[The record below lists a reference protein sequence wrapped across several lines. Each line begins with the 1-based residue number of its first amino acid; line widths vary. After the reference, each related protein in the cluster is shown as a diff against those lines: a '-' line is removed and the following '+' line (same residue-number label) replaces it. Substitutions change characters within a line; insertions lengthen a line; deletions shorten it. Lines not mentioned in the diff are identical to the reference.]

1 MRVKLHRRMAGPDP
15 FTYSA
20 LIKACDNAGDLGKA
34 LELFAEMKAAGVTP
48 TVITYTIVIK
58 ACSNTRDIKEA
69 VPVFVGGHADRRHVQ
84 HPDQGV
90 RQRRGPRQGARGPG
104 DLGKALEVLAEM
116 KAVVIRPNDGTFNVR
131 IKACDNARDLG
142 KALEVLAEMKVAGV
156 TPTVGTFNA
165 LIKPCAGD
173 LGKALAVLAEMK
185 TVRVTPTAGT
195 FDTLIKTCDNTR
207 DL

>member
-1 MRVKLHRRMAGPDP
+1 
-15 FTYSA
+15 
-20 LIKACDNAGDLGKA
+20 
-34 LELFAEMKAAGVTP
+34 
-48 TVITYTIVIK
+48 
-58 ACSNTRDIKEA
+58 
-69 VPVFVGGHADRRHVQ
+69 
-84 HPDQGV
+84 
-90 RQRRGPRQGARGPG
+90 
-104 DLGKALEVLAEM
+104 M
-116 KAVVIRPNDGTFNVR
+116 KAVVIRPNDGNFNVR